1 MTSIIASSKGGL
13 QFDPVPAGNHVARCY
28 SMVYSGTIETEYLGE
43 KKKAKKVHI
52 TWELPNELKVFKQEN
67 GEQPMVLSKA
77 FTLSLSEKS
86 TLRPFLES
94 WRGKAFTQAEA
105 DGFDITNVVGHPC
118 MLNVI
123 HKTKKDGNI
132 KAEISALS
140 SMPKGLTCPPQI
152 NQSVIFSVEEFDAD
166 IFSKFPDW
174 LKDEI
179 RSSDEYKAMQS
190 PTTTVI
196 DQEVAEIF
204 PSKAESVLDDDTS
217 GLPF

>member
-105 DGFDITNVVGHPC
+105 DGFDITTVVGHPC

-140 SMPKGLTCPPQI
+140 SMPKGLTCPPQ
-152 NQSVIFSVEEFDAD
+152 NQQSLIFPVAAFDAD
-166 IFSKFPDW
+166 ILSKFSDW
-174 LKDEI
+174 FKDEL
-179 RSSDEYKAMQS
+179 RSADE
-190 PTTTVI
+190 
-196 DQEVAEIF
+196 
-204 PSKAESVLDDDTS
+204 
-217 GLPF
+217 